1 MIDELDKGKEG
12 DRAAGGSY
20 KRCMITGGS
29 RATDYWGKQGYSG
42 ECKDFQQLP

>member
-1 MIDELDKGKEG
+1 MDKGKEG

-29 RATDYWGKQGYSG
+29 RATAENARTFNNYHREGTQAAP
-42 ECKDFQQLP
+42 Q